1 MKQIV
6 NHYKPLININNHQ
19 LMKHQPH
26 PMRKPTFGSSTK
38 NIYPF
43 SAFLHISPICET
55 IAFRLNSKDTKGLLC
70 DICALHTF
78 QASLS
83 SFTSTPC

>member
-1 MKQIV
+1 MNETSNLTHAKTHIRIF
-6 NHYKPLININNHQ
+6 HK
-19 LMKHQPH
+19 KHLSL
-26 PMRKPTFGSSTK
+26 FSIST
-38 NIYPF
+38 N
-43 SAFLHISPICET
+43 LPICET

-83 SFTSTPC
+83 SFTSPPC